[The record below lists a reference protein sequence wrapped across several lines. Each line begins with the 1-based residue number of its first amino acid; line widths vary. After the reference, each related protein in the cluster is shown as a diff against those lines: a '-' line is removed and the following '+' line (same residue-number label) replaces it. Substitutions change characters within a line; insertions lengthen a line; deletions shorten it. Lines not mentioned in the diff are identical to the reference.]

1 MEVLALDIEQ
11 VFIIVKFFAK
21 LRWSDDDDL
30 VKDKSQL
37 MSGEFFFL
45 QFLKTQNFLLLDY
58 SVTPA
63 LKHGF
68 LYTMHDSPKQI
79 SQFLVAVL

>member
-30 VKDKSQL
+30 VKDKLQL
-37 MSGEFFFL
+37 ISGEFFF
-45 QFLKTQNFLLLDY
+45 T
-58 SVTPA
+58 
-63 LKHGF
+63 
-68 LYTMHDSPKQI
+68 I
-79 SQFLVAVL
+79 S